1 MADDHRTEP
10 REDQDLLGAI
20 RRGDADAFEA
30 LYLRHRDWAFRVAR
44 RFTRDDA
51 LAMDA
56 AQETFLYLLKR
67 APSLRLTAR
76 LTTFL
81 YPVVKHNAL
90 AALERVRRFEQADA
104 DLAAEPE
111 AAARAVA
118 PHVGG
123 NEQLALLAAALR
135 RLPDTQREAL
145 LMHVSD
151 GMTHGEIALALDIPL
166 GTVKS
171 RIHAAV
177 TTLRADPRLAG
188 YFEE

>member
-1 MADDHRTEP
+1 MADDRSFDP
-10 REDQDLLGAI
+10 QSDQGLLDAV
-20 RRGDADAFEA
+20 RRGDASAFER

-67 APSLRLTAR
+67 AHSLRLTAR

-90 AALERVRRFEQADA
+90 AALERLRRFDQADA
-104 DLAAEPE
+104 DCPDET
-111 AAARAVA
+111 A
-118 PHVGG
+118 PPDTNPDDG
-123 NEQLALLAAALR
+123 LALLEAALW
-135 RLPDTQREAL
+135 RLPDAQREAF
-145 LMHVSD
+145 LMHAVD
-151 GMTHGEIALALDIPL
+151 DMTHGEIAIALSIPL

-177 TTLRADPRLAG
+177 TTLRADTRLSE
-188 YFEE
+188 YFAP

>member
-1 MADDHRTEP
+1 VADDP
-10 REDQDLLGAI
+10 RDDQGLLDGV
-20 RRGDADAFEA
+20 RRGDARAFEA

-44 RFTRDDA
+44 RFTRDDS

-56 AQETFLYLLKR
+56 AQETFLYLLRR
-67 APSLRLTAR
+67 APTLRLTAR

-90 AALERVRRFEQADA
+90 DALGRARRFDSADA
-104 DLAAEPE
+104 DLAADPDAPAPDPE
-111 AAARAVA
+111 GHDSER
-118 PHVGG
+118 
-123 NEQLALLAAALR
+123 LALLGAALA
-135 RLPDTQREAL
+135 RLTDAQREAL
-145 LMHVSD
+145 LMHASD
-151 GMTHGEIALALDIPL
+151 GMTHGEIAIALDVPL

-188 YFEE
+188 YFD